1 MNKTVHKIYVGSFF
15 VVGIAVTIL
24 LGINGYDY
32 YSTPKE
38 DRPFLI
44 ENGKQVYTDSGEPV
58 KNPQHSELKPSGAWG
73 HGFGIIGT
81 LMMIVGVST
90 YMIRKRYRRFFN
102 FGYLKHWLE
111 FHIFLCSVG
120 PVLVLYH
127 TAFKF
132 GGIVS
137 VSFWSMVL
145 VVLSGVV
152 GRFIY
157 LQIPRSIKGQELS
170 INEMNSMRDKLA
182 SRVREVLSEDSAI
195 YSEFE
200 RISSADHY
208 KSFKLS
214 TAIGFFIWEYF
225 NVRRVLR
232 AMKKRFKL
240 LGLTKSEQD
249 ELIKSAKSEIVI
261 ARRIALLRTSQK
273 LFHMWHIF
281 HLPFAIAMFVIMVIH
296 VAVTIIFGYKW
307 IF

>member
-1 MNKTVHKIYVGSFF
+1 MNKALHKIYVGLFLF
-15 VVGIAVTIL
+15 VGISVTIL
-24 LGINGYDY
+24 LGIYGFDY
-32 YSTPKE
+32 YTTSLEERFFNTNH
-38 DRPFLI
+38 DL
-44 ENGKQVYTDSGEPV
+44 
-58 KNPQHSELKPSGAWG
+58 LKPSGALG

-90 YMIRKRYRRFFN
+90 YMIRKRYRKFFN

-127 TAFKF
+127 TSFKF

-157 LQIPRSIKGQELS
+157 LQIPRTIEGQEISINDLNSIKE
-170 INEMNSMRDKLA
+170 KLA
-182 SRVREVLSEDSAI
+182 IKVRSVMSEDS
-195 YSEFE
+195 STLLEFE
-200 RISSADHY
+200 RISSADRY
-208 KSFKLS
+208 KSFRLI
-214 TAIGFFIWEYF
+214 TAVGFFIRDYF
-225 NVRRVLR
+225 GIRKVMRLLKMRI
-232 AMKKRFKL
+232 KL
-240 LGLTKSEQD
+240 LGIGKTEKD
-249 ELIKSAKSEIVI
+249 ELIKAAKSEIII
-261 ARRIALLRTSQK
+261 ARRIALLRTFQK
-273 LFHMWHIF
+273 LFHWWHIF

>member
-1 MNKTVHKIYVGSFF
+1 MNKTLHKLYVGLFL
-15 VVGIAVTIL
+15 VIGISVTIL
-24 LGINGYDY
+24 LAINGYQY
-32 YSTPKE
+32 YTTPLE
-38 DRPFLI
+38 ERFFSPD
-44 ENGKQVYTDSGEPV
+44 
-58 KNPQHSELKPSGAWG
+58 HSFLKPSGNWG

-81 LMMIVGVST
+81 LMMIVGVSV

-102 FGYLKHWLE
+102 IGYLKHWLE
-111 FHIFLCSVG
+111 FHIFLCTVG

-145 VVLSGVV
+145 VVFSGVV

-157 LQIPRSIKGQELS
+157 LQIPRTIQGQELS
-170 INEMNSMRDKLA
+170 VQELNSMKEKLA
-182 SRVREVLSEDSAI
+182 SRIRSVLSEDSSTLI
-195 YSEFE
+195 EFE
-200 RISSADHY
+200 KISSSDRY
-208 KSFKLS
+208 KSFTLV
-214 TAIGFFIWEYF
+214 TAIGFYIQDYF
-225 NVRRVLR
+225 NTRRVMKLI
-232 AMKKRFKL
+232 KKRLKL
-240 LGLTKSEQD
+240 IGLNKSERE
-249 ELIKSAKSEIVI
+249 ELTVAAKSEIVI

-281 HLPFAIAMFVIMVIH
+281 HLPFAITMFVIMVIH